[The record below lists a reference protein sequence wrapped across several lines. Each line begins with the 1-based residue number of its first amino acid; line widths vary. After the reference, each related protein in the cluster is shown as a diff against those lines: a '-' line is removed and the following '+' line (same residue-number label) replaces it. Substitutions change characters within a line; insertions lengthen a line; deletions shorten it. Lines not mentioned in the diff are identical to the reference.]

1 MPTLPQIELGAHVTV
16 DVASGSSVFDQISR
30 VMHVRFR
37 VTEGTQTGMQASN
50 TEPVAHLQDSHGHSH
65 AHDTTKHTEQADYT
79 HALVAPPP
87 FAPQMLELR
96 SAGGTRFP
104 CFCRQTIRSVTLV
117 ITTGVISGLVVA
129 RTDTTR
135 LHFVLTAS
143 NREIRLELVLY
154 RAVKPKTT
162 SSISDANAVVV
173 LEKVTPEFW
182 PSLAPPL
189 PAKTSSSLQF

>member
-1 MPTLPQIELGAHVTV
+1 MLTLPQIELGAHVTI
-16 DVASGSSVFDQISR
+16 DVASGSSVFDQISH

-37 VTEGTQTGMQASN
+37 VTEGTQTGVQANNKELIAQS
-50 TEPVAHLQDSHGHSH
+50 QDTHGHSH
-65 AHDTTKHTEQADYT
+65 AHDMAKHTGHADYT
-79 HALVAPPP
+79 HALAAPPP

-96 SAGGTRFP
+96 SADGTRYP
-104 CFCRQTIRSVTLV
+104 CFCRQTLRGVTLV
-117 ITTGVISGLVVA
+117 ITSGVISGLVVA
-129 RTDTTR
+129 CTDATR

-143 NREIRLELVLY
+143 NRETRLELVLY
-154 RAVKPKTT
+154 RAVKPTT